1 MGNAFVVTEGLNNTI
16 SMCVLLTGGYLAK
29 PVELI
34 LENQCNIQKLSLLH
48 FKMFH
53 DLFAH

>member
-16 SMCVLLTGGYLAK
+16 SVCVLLTVGHLAK

-34 LENQCNIQKLSLLH
+34 LENQCNIQKL
-48 FKMFH
+48 
-53 DLFAH
+53 